1 VARERA
7 CEFESLY
14 TTFHEHDH
22 GSVSG
27 NLLRARTMTK
37 TLTHLLLK
45 GGRLIDPGG
54 GKDGVFDIRVR
65 GGKIDAI
72 GSNLEQ
78 DGATVIDVKDH
89 ILTPGLIDVH
99 LHLMNGLG
107 AFGVDPDIFGVGS
120 GVTTVVDA
128 GSAGHT
134 LLNVFRSYVTAHAKT
149 RVLNYINLSTLG
161 GVTGPGYS
169 ILADARL
176 IDEAKIEQAVEVNR
190 DIIVGIKIMATG
202 GALGAQGLKPL
213 ERARKLGDAL
223 KLPLL
228 VHIGESWTKDS
239 APVHVGDVLKY
250 LRAGD
255 IVTHMF
261 TVHPGGLLDGNGKLW
276 PQVRDAKESG
286 VLMDVGHGL
295 HNLNFDVARKVLD
308 QGLVPD
314 GVSTDGHRGNRAG
327 PVYDLPTTMAKLMAL
342 GFSLTQVIEMA
353 TTNAATLLGRS
364 NELGTLK
371 IGEPADLSVLRIEDR
386 VWQAVDSQKGTIPAR
401 QAIVPVYAVRG
412 DTVYERLAIERP

>member
-1 VARERA
+1 VRNGVIEAVGA
-7 CEFESLY
+7 
-14 TTFHEHDH
+14 D
-22 GSVSG
+22 
-27 NLLRARTMTK
+27 
-37 TLTHLLLK
+37 LT
-45 GGRLIDPGG
+45 
-54 GKDGVFDIRVR
+54 
-65 GGKIDAI
+65 A
-72 GSNLEQ
+72 
-78 DGATVIDVKDH
+78 DGATIVDVKNL
-89 ILTPGLIDVH
+89 IITPGLIDVH
-99 LHLMNGLG
+99 LHLMKGLG
-107 AFGVDPDIFGVGS
+107 AFGVDPDIFGIQS

-134 LLNVFRSYVTAHAKT
+134 LLNVFRNYVTNNAKT

-169 ILADARL
+169 ILADPRL
-176 IDEAKIEQAVEVNR
+176 IDEDKIEKSVEANR

-202 GALGAQGLKPL
+202 GALGSQGLKPL
-213 ERARKLGDAL
+213 ERARRLSDAL

-228 VHIGESWTKDS
+228 IHIGESWTKDT

-276 PQVRDAKESG
+276 PQVRGAKESG
-286 VLMDVGHGL
+286 ILMDVGHGL

-308 QGLVPD
+308 QGLQPD

-342 GFSLTQVIEMA
+342 GFSLKQVVEMA
-353 TTNAATLLGRS
+353 TVNAAKLLGRV
-364 NELGTLK
+364 NDLGSIRL
-371 IGEPADLSVLRIEDR
+371 GHPAEISVLRLEER
-386 VWQAVDSQKGTIPAR
+386 EWKAVDSQKGTLQAR
-401 QAIVPVYAVRG
+401 QALVPVFAIRG
-412 DTVYERLAIERP
+412 DHVYESTSTDRP

>member
-1 VARERA
+1 M
-7 CEFESLY
+7 CQLSNFI
-14 TTFHEHDH
+14 
-22 GSVSG
+22 
-27 NLLRARTMTK
+27 
-37 TLTHLLLK
+37 LK
-45 GGRLIDPGG
+45 GGRVIDPAAGR
-54 GKDGVFDIRVR
+54 DGILDIRVR
-65 GGKIDAI
+65 DGKIDAI
-72 GSNLEQ
+72 GVDLAI
-78 DGATVIDVKDH
+78 DGAAVIDIKDH
-89 ILTPGLIDVH
+89 IVTPGLIDVH
-99 LHLMNGLG
+99 LHLMKGLG

-134 LLNVFRSYVTAHAKT
+134 LLNVFRNYVTDTAKT

-161 GVTGPGYS
+161 GVSGPGYS
-169 ILADARL
+169 ILADPRL
-176 IDEAKIEQAVEVNR
+176 IDEAKIEQAVEANR

-213 ERARKLGDAL
+213 ERARKLGDVL

-228 VHIGESWTKDS
+228 VHIGESWTKHTE
-239 APVHVGDVLKY
+239 PVHVGDVLKY

-276 PQVRDAKESG
+276 PQVRDAKASG

-308 QGLVPD
+308 QGLHPD

-342 GFSLTQVIEMA
+342 GFSLNQVIEMA
-353 TTNAATLLGRS
+353 TINAAKLLGRAGK
-364 NELGTLK
+364 LGTLE
-371 IGEPADLSVLRIEDR
+371 IDHPAELSVLKVEERD
-386 VWQAVDSQKGTIPAR
+386 WKAVDSQKGTIPAH
-401 QAIVPVYAVRG
+401 QAITPVYAIRG
-412 DTVYERLAIERP
+412 EMIHAAMPDERQ

>member
-1 VARERA
+1 MIRQLSH
-7 CEFESLY
+7 FILQ
-14 TTFHEHDH
+14 
-22 GSVSG
+22 SG
-27 NLLRARTMTK
+27 RV
-37 TLTHLLLK
+37 
-45 GGRLIDPGG
+45 IDPAAGR
-54 GKDGVFDIRVR
+54 DGTLDIRVR
-65 GGKIDAI
+65 DGKIDAI
-72 GSNLEQ
+72 GADLAI
-78 DGATVIDVKDH
+78 DGAAVIDVKDH
-89 ILTPGLIDVH
+89 IVTPGLIDVH
-99 LHLMNGLG
+99 LHLMKGLG

-134 LLNVFRSYVTAHAKT
+134 LLNVFRNYVTDNAKT

-161 GVTGPGYS
+161 GVSGPGYS
-169 ILADARL
+169 ILADPRL
-176 IDEAKIEQAVEVNR
+176 IDEAKIEQAVEAHR

-228 VHIGESWTKDS
+228 VHIGESWTKDTE
-239 APVHVGDVLKY
+239 PVHVGDVLKY

-276 PQVRDAKESG
+276 PQVRDAKASG

-308 QGLVPD
+308 QGLSPD

-327 PVYDLPTTMAKLMAL
+327 PVYDLPTTMAKLLAL
-342 GFSLTQVIEMA
+342 GFSLKQVIEMA
-353 TTNAATLLGRS
+353 TSNAAKLLGRAG
-364 NELGTLK
+364 EIGTLK
-371 IGEPADLSVLRIEDR
+371 LDHPAELSVLKIAERE
-386 VWQAVDSQKGTIPAR
+386 WQAVDSQKGTIPAH
-401 QAIVPVYAVRG
+401 QAITPVYAIRG
-412 DTVYERLAIERP
+412 EMIHAALPAQRP

>member
-1 VARERA
+1 MEKQLAN
-7 CEFESLY
+7 F
-14 TTFHEHDH
+14 
-22 GSVSG
+22 
-27 NLLRARTMTK
+27 
-37 TLTHLLLK
+37 LLK
-45 GGRLIDPGG
+45 GGRLLDPAAGR
-54 GKDGVFDIRVR
+54 DGLFDVRVR
-65 GGKIDAI
+65 DGIVAEI
-72 GSNLEQ
+72 GADLSP
-78 DGATVIDVKDH
+78 DDATVIDVKG
-89 ILTPGLIDVH
+89 LLVTPGLIDVH
-99 LHLMNGLG
+99 LHLMKGLG

-134 LLNVFRSYVTAHAKT
+134 LLNMFRNYVTNNAKT
-149 RVLNYINLSTLG
+149 RVLNYVNLSTLG

-169 ILADARL
+169 ILADPRL
-176 IDEAKIEQAVEVNR
+176 IDEEKIEKAVEANR

-213 ERARKLGDAL
+213 ERARKLGDSL

-228 VHIGESWTKDS
+228 VHIGESWTKDTT
-239 APVHVGDVLKY
+239 PVHVGDVLKY
-250 LRAGD
+250 LRPGD

-308 QGLVPD
+308 QGLHPD

-327 PVYDLPTTMAKLMAL
+327 PVYDLTTTMAKLMAL
-342 GFSLTQVIEMA
+342 GFTLNQVVEMA
-353 TTNAATLLGRS
+353 TVNAAKLLGR
-364 NELGTLK
+364 NDDLGL
-371 IGEPADLSVLRIEDR
+371 IRVGSPADISVLRLEER
-386 VWQAVDSQKGTIPAR
+386 EWNAVDSQKGTIIAR
-401 QAIVPVYAVRG
+401 RALMPVYAIRG
-412 DTVYERLAIERP
+412 DTIHEPLATGRL

>member
-1 VARERA
+1 
-7 CEFESLY
+7 
-14 TTFHEHDH
+14 
-22 GSVSG
+22 
-27 NLLRARTMTK
+27 MTK
-37 TLTHLLLK
+37 TVANFLLK
-45 GGRLIDPGG
+45 GGRMIDPAGG
-54 GKDGVFDIRVR
+54 RDGIFDVRVR
-65 GGKIDAI
+65 DGKIAAI
-72 GSNLEQ
+72 GPDLEQ
-78 DGATVIDVKDH
+78 DGATVFNVKDH
-89 ILTPGLIDVH
+89 VVTPGLIDVH
-99 LHLMNGLG
+99 LHLMKGLG

-134 LLNVFRSYVTAHAKT
+134 LLNVFRNYVTNNAKT

-161 GVTGPGYS
+161 GVSGPGYS
-169 ILADARL
+169 ILADPRL
-176 IDEAKIEQAVEVNR
+176 IDEARIEQAVEANR

-213 ERARKLGDAL
+213 ERARKLGDSL
-223 KLPLL
+223 KIPLL
-228 VHIGESWTKDS
+228 VHIGESWTKDT

-261 TVHPGGLLDGNGKLW
+261 TVHPGGLLDGNGRLW

-308 QGLVPD
+308 QGLHPD

-342 GFSLTQVIEMA
+342 GFSLNQVVEMA
-353 TTNAATLLGRS
+353 TTNAARLLGRTK
-364 NELGTLK
+364 EMGTLR
-371 IGEPADLSVLRIEDR
+371 IGEAADISVLKVEDR
-386 VWQAVDSQKGTIPAR
+386 EWKAIDSQKGAIPAR
-401 QAIVPVYAVRG
+401 QAITPIYAIRG
-412 DTVYERLAIERP
+412 DMIYEPLPVERP

>member
-1 VARERA
+1 
-7 CEFESLY
+7 
-14 TTFHEHDH
+14 
-22 GSVSG
+22 
-27 NLLRARTMTK
+27 MTQ
-37 TLTHLLLK
+37 TLTDFLLK
-45 GGRLIDPGG
+45 GGRLIDAAG
-54 GKDGVFDIRVR
+54 GKDGIFDIRVR
-65 GGKIDAI
+65 DGKIDAI
-72 GSNLEQ
+72 GSNL
-78 DGATVIDVKDH
+78 DHGGATVIDVKDY
-89 ILTPGLIDVH
+89 IVTPGLIDVH
-99 LHLMNGLG
+99 LHLMKGLG

-134 LLNVFRSYVTAHAKT
+134 LLNVFRNYVTDNART

-161 GVTGPGYS
+161 GVSGPGYS
-169 ILADARL
+169 ILADPRL
-176 IDEAKIEQAVEVNR
+176 IDEDKIEKAVEANR

-202 GALGAQGLKPL
+202 GALGSQGLKPL

-228 VHIGESWTKDS
+228 VHIGESWTRDT

-261 TVHPGGLLDGNGKLW
+261 TVHPGGLLDANGKLW

-295 HNLNFDVARKVLD
+295 HNLNFDVARRVLD
-308 QGLVPD
+308 QGLQPD

-327 PVYDLPTTMAKLMAL
+327 PVYDLPTTLAKLMAL
-342 GFSLTQVIEMA
+342 GFSLNRVIEMA
-353 TTNAATLLGRS
+353 TANAAALLGRP
-364 NELGTLK
+364 NEMGTLK
-371 IGEPADLSVLRIEDR
+371 IGDPADISVLRIEER
-386 VWQAVDSQKGTIPAR
+386 EWHAVDSQKGTIPAH
-401 QAIVPVYAVRG
+401 QTILPVYAIRG
-412 DTVYERLAIERP
+412 NTIYEPLPVERP

>member
-1 VARERA
+1 M
-7 CEFESLY
+7 
-14 TTFHEHDH
+14 
-22 GSVSG
+22 
-27 NLLRARTMTK
+27 NK
-37 TLTHLLLK
+37 QLTNFLLK
-45 GGRLIDPGG
+45 GGRLIDPAD
-54 GKDGVFDIRVR
+54 GKDGIFDIRVR
-65 GGKIDAI
+65 DGKVDAI
-72 GSNLEQ
+72 GSNLEPNV
-78 DGATVIDVKDH
+78 GTVIDVKDH
-89 ILTPGLIDVH
+89 IVTPGLIDVH
-99 LHLMNGLG
+99 WHLMKGLG

-134 LLNVFRSYVTAHAKT
+134 LLNVFRNYVTNNAKT

-161 GVTGPGYS
+161 GVSGPGYS
-169 ILADARL
+169 ILADPRL
-176 IDEAKIEQAVEVNR
+176 IDEDKIEQAVEANR

-202 GALGAQGLKPL
+202 GALGSQGLKPL
-213 ERARKLGDAL
+213 ERARKLGDSL

-228 VHIGESWTKDS
+228 VHIGESWTKDT

-308 QGLVPD
+308 QGLHPD

-342 GFSLTQVIEMA
+342 GFSLNQVIEMA
-353 TTNAATLLGRS
+353 TINAANLLGRTG
-364 NELGTLK
+364 ELGMLTL
-371 IGEPADLSVLRIEDR
+371 GHPAELSVLKLEERDWKAI
-386 VWQAVDSQKGTIPAR
+386 DSQKGTIPAH
-401 QAIVPVYAVRG
+401 QTITPVYAIRG
-412 DTVYERLAIERP
+412 EMIYETIPAERP

>member
-1 VARERA
+1 
-7 CEFESLY
+7 
-14 TTFHEHDH
+14 
-22 GSVSG
+22 
-27 NLLRARTMTK
+27 MTRQ
-37 TLTHLLLK
+37 LSDFIFRRGRVIDPA
-45 GGRLIDPGG
+45 GGR
-54 GKDGVFDIRVR
+54 DGIFDIRVR
-65 GGKIDAI
+65 RGKLDAI
-72 GSNLEQ
+72 GVDLAP

-89 ILTPGLIDVH
+89 LVTPGLIDVH
-99 LHLMNGLG
+99 LHLMKGLG

-134 LLNVFRSYVTAHAKT
+134 LLNVFRNYVTATAKT

-161 GVTGPGYS
+161 GVSGPGYS
-169 ILADARL
+169 ILADPRL
-176 IDEAKIEQAVEVNR
+176 IDEAKIEQAVEANR

-228 VHIGESWTKDS
+228 VHIGESWTKDA

-276 PQVRDAKESG
+276 PQVRDAKQSG

-295 HNLNFDVARKVLD
+295 HNLNFDVARRVLD
-308 QGLVPD
+308 QGMHPD

-342 GFSLTQVIEMA
+342 GFSLNQVIEMA
-353 TTNAATLLGRS
+353 TINAANLLGRTG
-364 NELGTLK
+364 ELGMLTL
-371 IGEPADLSVLRIEDR
+371 GHPAELSVLKLEERD
-386 VWQAVDSQKGTIPAR
+386 WKAVDSQKGTIPAH
-401 QAIVPVYAVRG
+401 QTITPVYAIRG
-412 DTVYERLAIERP
+412 EMIYETIPAERP

>member
-1 VARERA
+1 M
-7 CEFESLY
+7 
-14 TTFHEHDH
+14 T
-22 GSVSG
+22 
-27 NLLRARTMTK
+27 LL
-37 TLTHLLLK
+37 LSNFILK
-45 GGRLIDPGG
+45 GGRVIDPATRR
-54 GKDGVFDIRVR
+54 DGTFDIRIR
-65 GGKIDAI
+65 DGKLDAI
-72 GSNLEQ
+72 GVDLAP
-78 DGATVIDVKDH
+78 DGAAVIDVKGH
-89 ILTPGLIDVH
+89 IVTPGLIDVH
-99 LHLMNGLG
+99 LHLMKGLG
-107 AFGVDPDIFGVGS
+107 SFGVDPDIFGVGS
-120 GVTTVVDA
+120 GVTTVADA
-128 GSAGHT
+128 GSAGHS
-134 LLNVFRSYVTAHAKT
+134 LLNVFRNYVTDNAKT

-161 GVTGPGYS
+161 GVSGPGYS
-169 ILADARL
+169 ILADPRL
-176 IDEAKIEQAVEVNR
+176 IDEAKIEQAVEANR

-228 VHIGESWTKDS
+228 VHIGESWTKDTE
-239 APVHVGDVLKY
+239 PVHVGDVLKY

-308 QGLVPD
+308 QGLHPD

-342 GFSLTQVIEMA
+342 GFSLNQVIEMA
-353 TTNAATLLGRS
+353 TVNAATLLGRTG
-364 NELGTLK
+364 ELGALTLDH
-371 IGEPADLSVLRIEDR
+371 PAELSVLKLEERE
-386 VWQAVDSQKGTIPAR
+386 WKAVDSQKGTIPAH
-401 QAIVPVYAVRG
+401 QAITPVYAIRG
-412 DTVYERLAIERP
+412 EMIYEAVAAERP

>member
-1 VARERA
+1 MARRSPN
-7 CEFESLY
+7 F
-14 TTFHEHDH
+14 
-22 GSVSG
+22 
-27 NLLRARTMTK
+27 
-37 TLTHLLLK
+37 LLK
-45 GGRLIDPGG
+45 GGRLIDPAG
-54 GKDGVFDIRVR
+54 GKDGLLDIRVR
-65 GGKIDAI
+65 DGRVDAI
-72 GSNLEQ
+72 GANLESN
-78 DGATVIDVKDH
+78 GATVIDAKDQ
-89 ILTPGLIDVH
+89 IVTPGLIDVH
-99 LHLMNGLG
+99 LHLMKGLG

-120 GVTTVVDA
+120 AVTTVVDA

-134 LLNVFRSYVTAHAKT
+134 LLNVFRNYVTANAKT

-161 GVTGPGYS
+161 GVSGPGYS
-169 ILADARL
+169 ILADPRL
-176 IDEAKIEQAVEVNR
+176 IDEDKIEQAVEANR

-213 ERARKLGDAL
+213 ERARKLGDKL
-223 KLPLL
+223 KIPLL
-228 VHIGESWTKDS
+228 VHIGESWSKG
-239 APVHVGDVLKY
+239 AEPVAVGDMLKY

-261 TVHPGGLLDGNGKLW
+261 TVHPGGLLDDNGKLW

-308 QGLVPD
+308 QGLHPD

-342 GFSLTQVIEMA
+342 GFSLKQVIEMA
-353 TTNAATLLGRS
+353 TANAAKLLGRT

-371 IGEPADLSVLRIEDR
+371 VGDSADISVLKIEDR
-386 VWQAVDSQKGTIPAR
+386 EWQAVDSQKGTIPAH
-401 QAIVPVYAVRG
+401 QTITPVYAIRG
-412 DTVYERLAIERP
+412 GTIYEPLPVKRP

>member
-1 VARERA
+1 MKRQLEN
-7 CEFESLY
+7 F
-14 TTFHEHDH
+14 
-22 GSVSG
+22 
-27 NLLRARTMTK
+27 
-37 TLTHLLLK
+37 LLK
-45 GGRLIDPGG
+45 GGRVIDSATGR
-54 GKDGVFDIRVR
+54 DGIFDIRVR
-65 GGKIDAI
+65 DGKLAAI
-72 GSNLEQ
+72 GVNLSA
-78 DGATVIDVKDH
+78 DGASVIEAKDH
-89 ILTPGLIDVH
+89 IVTPGLIDVH
-99 LHLMNGLG
+99 LHLMKGLG

-134 LLNVFRSYVTAHAKT
+134 LLNVFRNYVTDNART

-161 GVTGPGYS
+161 GITGPGYS
-169 ILADARL
+169 ILADPRL
-176 IDEAKIEQAVEVNR
+176 IDEAKIEQAVEANR

-213 ERARKLGDAL
+213 ERARKLGDEL

-228 VHIGESWTKDS
+228 VHIGESWTKDT

-276 PQVRDAKESG
+276 PQVRDAKASG

-308 QGLVPD
+308 QGLHPD
-314 GVSTDGHRGNRAG
+314 GVSTDGHRGNRA
-327 PVYDLPTTMAKLMAL
+327 VRCTISLP
-342 GFSLTQVIEMA
+342 
-353 TTNAATLLGRS
+353 
-364 NELGTLK
+364 
-371 IGEPADLSVLRIEDR
+371 P
-386 VWQAVDSQKGTIPAR
+386 WQS
-401 QAIVPVYAVRG
+401 
-412 DTVYERLAIERP
+412 

>member
-1 VARERA
+1 MHKR
-7 CEFESLY
+7 F
-14 TTFHEHDH
+14 FDFI
-22 GSVSG
+22 
-27 NLLRARTMTK
+27 
-37 TLTHLLLK
+37 LK
-45 GGRLIDPGG
+45 GGRLIDPASRR
-54 GKDGVFDIRVR
+54 DGVFDIRVR
-65 GGKIDAI
+65 DGKIAAI
-72 GSNLEQ
+72 ASDLEP
-78 DGATVIDVKDH
+78 DGATIIDVKGDVV
-89 ILTPGLIDVH
+89 TPGLIDVH
-99 LHLMNGLG
+99 LHLMKGLG

-134 LLNVFRSYVTAHAKT
+134 LLNVFRNYVTANAKT

-169 ILADARL
+169 ILADPRL
-176 IDEAKIEQAVEVNR
+176 IDEAKIEQAVEANR

-213 ERARKLGDAL
+213 ERARKLGDLL

-228 VHIGESWTKDS
+228 VHIGESWTKDT

-276 PQVRDAKESG
+276 PQVRDAKDSG

-308 QGLVPD
+308 QGLLPD

-342 GFSLTQVIEMA
+342 GFSLFQVIELA
-353 TTNAATLLGRS
+353 TINAAGLLGRAH
-364 NELGTLK
+364 ELGTLR
-371 IGEPADLSVLRIEDR
+371 IGGPADISVLRIEDR
-386 VWQAVDSQKGTIPAR
+386 EWQAVDSQKGVIPAH
-401 QAIVPVYAVRG
+401 QAILPVFAIRR
-412 DTVYERLAIERP
+412 DTVYQPLPTERP

>member
-1 VARERA
+1 MERQLKN
-7 CEFESLY
+7 FI
-14 TTFHEHDH
+14 
-22 GSVSG
+22 
-27 NLLRARTMTK
+27 
-37 TLTHLLLK
+37 LK
-45 GGRLIDPGG
+45 GGRLLDSASGLDG
-54 GKDGVFDIRVR
+54 QRDVHVRDGVVA
-65 GGKIDAI
+65 AI
-72 GSNLEQ
+72 GADLKAE
-78 DGATVIDVKDH
+78 GATVTDVKDC
-89 ILTPGLIDVH
+89 IVTPGLIDVH

-128 GSAGHT
+128 GSAGHS
-134 LLNVFRSYVTAHAKT
+134 LLTVFRNYVTRNAKT
-149 RVLNYINLSTLG
+149 RVLNYVNLSTLG

-169 ILADARL
+169 ILADPRL
-176 IDEAKIEQAVEVNR
+176 IDEDKIEKAVDANR

-202 GALGAQGLKPL
+202 GALGAEGLKPL
-213 ERARKLGDAL
+213 ARARKLGDSL
-223 KLPLL
+223 KIPLL
-228 VHIGESWTKDS
+228 VHIGESWTKDT

-261 TVHPGGLLDGNGKLW
+261 TVHPGGLLDPNGKLW

-308 QGLVPD
+308 QELFPD

-342 GFSLTQVIEMA
+342 GFSLNHVVEMA
-353 TTNAATLLGRS
+353 TINAARLLGRS
-364 NELGTLK
+364 HE
-371 IGEPADLSVLRIEDR
+371 IGFVRVGQPAEISVLRLEER
-386 VWQAVDSQKGTIPAR
+386 QWKAVDSQKGTIQAR
-401 QAIVPVYAVRG
+401 QALVPVYAIRNE
-412 DTVYERLAIERP
+412 TIYEPLPVERP

>member
-1 VARERA
+1 
-7 CEFESLY
+7 
-14 TTFHEHDH
+14 
-22 GSVSG
+22 
-27 NLLRARTMTK
+27 M
-37 TLTHLLLK
+37 
-45 GGRLIDPGG
+45 IDPASRRDGLFNVRVR
-54 GKDGVFDIRVR
+54 DGVV
-65 GGKIDAI
+65 DAI
-72 GSNLEQ
+72 GADLPP
-78 DGATVIDVKDH
+78 DGAAVIDVKDQ
-89 ILTPGLIDVH
+89 IVTPGLIDVH
-99 LHLMNGLG
+99 LHLMKGLG

-128 GSAGHT
+128 GSAGHS
-134 LLNVFRSYVTAHAKT
+134 LLNVFRNYVTDNAKT

-169 ILADARL
+169 ILADPRL
-176 IDEAKIEQAVEVNR
+176 IDEDKIEKAVAANR

-213 ERARKLGDAL
+213 ERARKLGDSL

-295 HNLNFDVARKVLD
+295 HNLNFDVARRVLD
-308 QGLVPD
+308 QGLHPD

-342 GFSLTQVIEMA
+342 GFSLNQVIEMA
-353 TTNAATLLGRS
+353 TVNAARLLGRI
-364 NELGTLK
+364 NELGALR
-371 IGEPADLSVLRIEDR
+371 IGLPAEISVLRIEDR
-386 VWQAVDSQKGTIPAR
+386 EWQAIDSQKGTIPAH
-401 QAIVPVYAVRG
+401 QALVPAYAIRR
-412 DTVYERLAIERP
+412 DTIYDPLPIERSQGHP